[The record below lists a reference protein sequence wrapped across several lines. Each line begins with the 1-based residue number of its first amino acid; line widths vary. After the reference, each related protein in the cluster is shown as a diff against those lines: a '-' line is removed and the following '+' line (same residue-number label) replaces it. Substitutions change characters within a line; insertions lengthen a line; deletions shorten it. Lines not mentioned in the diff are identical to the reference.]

1 MINAYLSFSGIALSH
16 SMVLLVFFHRFTL
29 VAWIISLFMRSR
41 MFLLM
46 MPISDLLGLIS
57 LQVGLLIKSGLWSL
71 SVMNESLDAGCL

>member
-1 MINAYLSFSGIALSH
+1 
-16 SMVLLVFFHRFTL
+16 MVLVFFHRFTL
-29 VAWIISLFMRSR
+29 VDWIVSLFMRSR

-71 SVMNESLDAGCL
+71 SVMNESLDAETSTS